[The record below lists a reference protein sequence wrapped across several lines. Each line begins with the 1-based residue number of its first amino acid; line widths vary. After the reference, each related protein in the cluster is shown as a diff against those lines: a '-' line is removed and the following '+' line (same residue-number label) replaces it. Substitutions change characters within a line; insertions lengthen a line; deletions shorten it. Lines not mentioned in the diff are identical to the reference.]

1 MSYNVLIQNAV
12 QAMNIDA
19 LNRSAM
25 CTTANVD
32 NGNVFYLAS
41 KSTTAG
47 EGEVWLAT
55 QPATASGLKLSFAL
69 IGTTYISIADGN
81 IGTQR
86 VTAYELE
93 CVDNSTGLWMAYS
106 PEIVTVVSGTKK
118 YKGINPDPRD
128 FTNLED
134 EVFTAFKPQVGDI
147 ITVTADGVGAT
158 ALGSNTFAVAKDSQY
173 KLDWAASANAA

>member
-1 MSYNVLIQNAV
+1 MSYNILIQNAV

-19 LNRSAM
+19 LNRSAI
-25 CTTANVD
+25 CTTANID
-32 NGNVFYLAS
+32 NGNVFYLAT
-41 KSTTAG
+41 KSATAG
-47 EGEVWLAT
+47 EGEVWTAT

-69 IGTTYISIADGN
+69 VGTTYISIADGS

-93 CVDNSTGLWMAYS
+93 CVDNSSNLWMAYS

-118 YKGINPDPRD
+118 YRGLNPDPRE

-147 ITVTADGVGAT
+147 VTMTADGIGST
-158 ALGSNTFAVAKDSQY
+158 AIGSNTFVVAKTGQY
-173 KLDWAASANAA
+173 KLDFAASANVA